1 MLFAPA
7 LALLLV
13 LSPAPPA
20 VAAPPAATPPAQRT
34 TLDAAAAQSL
44 QRRIDRTLEARRYAE
59 AIELI
64 EQYLAE
70 VERDP
75 TMLYNAACCRARMGD
90 GDGAA
95 TTLLDAIR
103 AGFRDFDAMEED
115 PDLDAIREHPI
126 CTAILE
132 ARDRAALA
140 AAPAPR
146 PEPSPRAGPSPLE
159 EWRARHGDKDY
170 VYESDPER
178 GLHYATSLD
187 EEGRTAVR
195 ETLTALADHLATTLF
210 DGHPRFATLV
220 AVPTLRDMRLY
231 FPDPTTTGMY
241 EHAQRRLVT
250 RDIGQSLTHEFVHLM
265 HWGHMDRLG
274 QHHPMWV
281 QEGLAC
287 LYEDYD
293 LAADGSISF
302 RPNTRHNI
310 ARRQVLAAASMS
322 WRQLFELSPREFMRK
337 PLQYYPQVRSI
348 FEFLA
353 DRGRL
358 DPFYRALIAT
368 HGDDPTGAM
377 AIERAFGR
385 PLNEVEQAWKDWLRL
400 RGPIDD
406 SIGQGDASLGI
417 RVAEAPD
424 GVRVA
429 ETFGRGAARSAG
441 MRSGDVIVAVD
452 GRSVRSSREL
462 LLALAAKHVGDAV
475 AIRFRRAGEYHE
487 TTAVLRPLGSRR

>member
-1 MLFAPA
+1 MLLASA
-7 LALLLV
+7 LAFLV
-13 LSPAPPA
+13 ASCAPPA
-20 VAAPPAATPPAQRT
+20 GAAPPAAVQPAQRT
-34 TLDAAAAQSL
+34 TLDAAAAESL
-44 QRRIDRTLEARRYAE
+44 QRRIDRTLDAGRYAE

-64 EQYLAE
+64 ERYLAE
-70 VERDP
+70 VGRDP

-95 TTLLDAIR
+95 KTLLDAIR

-115 PDLDAIREHPI
+115 PDLDPIREHPI
-126 CTAILE
+126 YTAILE
-132 ARDRAALA
+132 ARDRAAIA
-140 AAPAPR
+140 PAPAPR
-146 PEPSPRAGPSPLE
+146 SEPAPRAGPSPLE

-241 EHAQRRLVT
+241 EHAQRRLVA

-293 LAADGSISF
+293 LAADGSIAF

-358 DPFYRALIAT
+358 EPFYRALIAT

-475 AIRFRRAGEYHE
+475 EIRFRRGGEYHE
-487 TTAVLRPLGSRR
+487 TTAMLRPLGSRR